1 MIERGYSRAMSL
13 ARTGRLSAFGACVFV
28 AAAVSGCGF
37 GASPR
42 LVIHDPQVPS
52 ETAQSAPAPSQAPA
66 RPQAPARTGGTAPAP
81 SAVVAPGVILVR
93 AGETL
98 YTIAR
103 AHKVALR
110 DLIDTNGLVAP
121 YDLRAGQRLRLPPR
135 HDHVVAAGDT
145 VYGISRQY
153 GVDMTSL
160 VRLNELQPPY
170 TIAVGQRL
178 RIPAP
183 TVTIA
188 APQPTQ
194 AVAAAPA
201 AAVPA
206 PQGPAA
212 QAAGARVPGARVPAA
227 LAGAGS
233 ETLATVKVETLP
245 PLPPSKPDQPGP
257 EQASVEPTGPAPPAP
272 LPKPSKATLP
282 EASPAQE
289 SPAQP
294 PPPDEA
300 ALDARVAAVEPS
312 AAGANVA
319 VAVPPPASAGPSF
332 SWPLRGTIVSSFGS
346 KKGGEHN
353 DGINIAARRGAPVR
367 AADDGVV
374 VYAGNELRGFGN
386 LVLVRHA
393 DGWTTAYAH
402 NETLLVKRGDRVRRG
417 QVIAK
422 AGSSGSVATPQLHFE
437 IRRGRRAVDPAE
449 YLTAAAGP
457 SVSLSPVASRDGRRG
472 PE

>member
-1 MIERGYSRAMSL
+1 MSL
-13 ARTGRLSAFGACVFV
+13 ARTGRLSALGACVLV

-42 LVIHDPQVPS
+42 LVIRDPQVPS
-52 ETAQSAPAPSQAPA
+52 ETAQSAPA
-66 RPQAPARTGGTAPAP
+66 RPEAAAGTGGTTPAP
-81 SAVVAPGVILVR
+81 SAVVAPGVILVGG
-93 AGETL
+93 GETL

-103 AHKVALR
+103 ARKVALR

-121 YDLRAGQRLRLPPR
+121 YDLHPGQRLRLPPR
-135 HDHVVAAGDT
+135 HDHVVAPGDT

-153 GVDMTSL
+153 DVDMTSL

-188 APQPTQ
+188 APQTMQ
-194 AVAAAPA
+194 TMAAAPA
-201 AAVPA
+201 AAIPE
-206 PQGPAA
+206 PQGAAVAQAPAA
-212 QAAGARVPGARVPAA
+212 QAPAA
-227 LAGAGS
+227 QTGAGT
-233 ETLATVKVETLP
+233 ETLATVEVETLP
-245 PLPPSKPDQPGP
+245 PLPPSKPGEAAPGQATP
-257 EQASVEPTGPAPPAP
+257 EPSGLEQASVQPTGPTPPAP
-272 LPKPSKATLP
+272 LPKPSEAKLS
-282 EASPAQE
+282 EASPAQQL
-289 SPAQP
+289 PAQP
-294 PPPDEA
+294 SPPDEA
-300 ALDARVAAVEPS
+300 AAGARVAAVEPA

-319 VAVPPPASAGPSF
+319 VAVPPPVSGGPSF
-332 SWPLRGTIVSSFGS
+332 SWPLRGAIVSSFGS

-367 AADDGVV
+367 AAEDGIV

-386 LVLVRHA
+386 LVLIRHA

-457 SVSLSPVASRDGRRG
+457 SVSISPVAARDGRRG